1 MDPCQHPD
9 LLVNHGQFLS
19 HHTGPVPHR
28 VMIPQF
34 SYCPTLLHHDIMAA
48 MPINWVEDIL
58 PRSFDPE
65 WDEKYD
71 DRLQWRGTNTGMW
84 HDEDTLWHLSQRSRL
99 VEWATNAYHENVT
112 VLPAPRDNKRAV
124 GKGVLV
130 RKAKYSSSML
140 DVAFANAPLSCAPKT
155 CEHLKE
161 VFEFRKPQ
169 DWKTAGKYKYIIDVN
184 VVFYLFISLHYSHMD
199 FLQVDGN
206 GWSSRF
212 KRLITSNSLIFK
224 STIYPEW
231 SVLPPFLPSSSIL

>member
-1 MDPCQHPD
+1 
-9 LLVNHGQFLS
+9 
-19 HHTGPVPHR
+19 
-28 VMIPQF
+28 
-34 SYCPTLLHHDIMAA
+34 MAA

-112 VLPAPRDNKRAV
+112 VLPAPKDNKRAV

-169 DWKTAGKYKYIIDVN
+169 DWKTAGKYKYIIDVS
-184 VVFYLFISLHYSHMD
+184 VVLAFYLPPLLTHG
-199 FLQVDGN
+199 FLCRWTETDGQVGLNDLSRPTHSSSNRRYTPN
-206 GWSSRF
+206 GLFS
-212 KRLITSNSLIFK
+212 
-224 STIYPEW
+224 
-231 SVLPPFLPSSSIL
+231 LPSSFSPFIL